1 MAECAYSGKRYSM
14 KILTILSVALLL
26 SACSSD
32 EDLADNGK
40 VDAHIWKSQTDM
52 LNKARDIEDL
62 LQDAASA
69 RQSEINQQAE

>member
-1 MAECAYSGKRYSM
+1 M

-26 SACSSD
+26 SACSGD
-32 EDLADNGK
+32 EDLTDSGK

-52 LNKARDIEDL
+52 IDKARDVEDL

>member
-1 MAECAYSGKRYSM
+1 M

-26 SACSSD
+26 SACSGD
-32 EDLADNGK
+32 EDRADSDK
-40 VDAHIWKSQTDM
+40 VDAHIWKSQTE
-52 LNKARDIEDL
+52 ARDVEDL